1 MGATLPYIVR
11 RTEGAGAKLFVSVFE
26 GYAGGKPFVRGVA
39 WQSPGVLAIETAL
52 GTDYVWSNPAGG
64 AQVAAADAGRALKGR
79 FAVAS
84 VQAGKV
90 LWTFQES
97 PSP

>member
-1 MGATLPYIVR
+1 MPYIVR
-11 RTEGAGAKLFVSVFE
+11 RTEGEGAKLFVSVFE
-26 GYAGGKPFVRGVA
+26 GYTAGKPFVRGVA
-39 WQSPGVLAIETAL
+39 QTAPGVLAVETAL

-64 AQVAAADAGRALKGR
+64 AHVLAANAGGRALKGR

-90 LWTFQES
+90 SWTFQES
-97 PSP
+97 LSP